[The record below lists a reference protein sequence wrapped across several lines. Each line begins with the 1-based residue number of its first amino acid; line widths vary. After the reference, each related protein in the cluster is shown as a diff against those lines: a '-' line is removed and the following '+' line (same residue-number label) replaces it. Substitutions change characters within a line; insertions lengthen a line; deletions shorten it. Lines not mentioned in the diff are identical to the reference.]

1 MPTQQPTHQPTGG
14 TPSIVV
20 FAPSPSLRVLVEP
33 APDGSVEV
41 HLHPG
46 GQGVWAGRM
55 CRTLQAGVSLSLP
68 LGGESGVA
76 VRALLEDEQQRVV
89 ATPTATP
96 TPTVVLDHTRD
107 PDGEDAERGRTV
119 GQSHAALTRH
129 EADELYTHTLVAALG
144 ADVAVLTGL
153 ETEGMLDASVYT
165 RLARDLRGNGV
176 AVVADLSGA
185 ELLAAVEGGVD
196 VLKVAHDELAATD
209 LCEGTGTGELLAGAR
224 ALQERGARTVLV
236 SRAGDPALLL
246 REDGRA
252 FEVEGPALTVV
263 QHRGAGDSMC
273 GALAVATGR
282 GLDAQEAAR
291 LATAAGT
298 LNVTRQGFGTGHAEA
313 IRGIAA
319 RVEVRELR

>member
-1 MPTQQPTHQPTGG
+1 MSAPSSAE
-14 TPSIVV
+14 TPSVVV

-55 CRTLQAGVSLSLP
+55 CRTLEARVSLSLP

-76 VRALLEDEQQRVV
+76 VRALLQEEQQQVV

-107 PDGEDAERGRTV
+107 PEGEDAERGRTV

-129 EADELYTHTLVAALG
+129 EADELYTHTLVAALA
-144 ADVAVLTGL
+144 ADVVVLTGL
-153 ETEGMLDASVYT
+153 ENPGMLDASVYT
-165 RLARDLRGNGV
+165 RLAKDLRGNGLR
-176 AVVADLSGA
+176 VVADLSGE

-196 VLKVAHDELAATD
+196 VLKVAHDELA
-209 LCEGTGTGELLAGAR
+209 GTGLCAGTDVHELLDGAR
-224 ALQERGARTVLV
+224 ALRGRGARAVLV

-246 REDGRA
+246 DEEGRA
-252 FEVEGPALTVV
+252 WEVAGPELTVV

-273 GALAVATGR
+273 GALAVAVASGA
-282 GLDAQEAAR
+282 GVVDAAR
-291 LATAAGT
+291 LASAAGT
-298 LNVTRQGFGTGHAEA
+298 LNVTRRGLGTGHAEA
-313 IRGIAA
+313 IRRIAQ
-319 RVEVRELR
+319 RVQVRELR